1 MLPPTSA
8 ESKLKYTLIRLPAFS
23 LEIRSVIIQASA
35 IVNNNV
41 TVWDK
46 RAWVT
51 HGKALQRKIIDCS
64 QSTLKNTDNNVAH
77 IQIRRHL

>member
-23 LEIRSVIIQASA
+23 LEICSVIIQASA
-35 IVNNNV
+35 IANNDV

-46 RAWVT
+46 RAWFT
-51 HGKALQRKIIDCS
+51 RGEALQRKIIDCS
-64 QSTLKNTDNNVAH
+64 
-77 IQIRRHL
+77 